1 MKAPFR
7 VPISRWCLPVG
18 LALAL
23 ACGGGDSNGPS
34 KDIDGNW
41 RGSASTQAFNIFADL
56 AITDNNGSLTGT
68 GSLSGTQSCNDVGVA
83 GQRSGSHVNLSMTCP
98 GFQAINFSGSLSSS
112 GTGVTGNISGS
123 GFSTT
128 PFDLIKQ

>member
-7 VPISRWCLPVG
+7 VPISRLSLPVG
-18 LALAL
+18 LALVI
-23 ACGGGDSNGPS
+23 ACGGGDSNGPN

-56 AITDNNGSLTGT
+56 TIADNNGNLSGT
-68 GSLSGTQSCNDVGVA
+68 GSLSGTQACNNVDVA
-83 GQRSGSHVNLSMTCP
+83 GHRSGSQVNLSMTCP
-98 GFQAINFSGSLSSS
+98 GFQPINFSGSLSSS